1 MSAAQSEPTHVPA
14 PSLPGPNPEAAPVPE
29 VVLVPQPDPAAPS
42 PTRAR
47 ITNLYDGLLREVT
60 SDHGGTGTILA
71 HRAYRRE
78 GAPAPIAFVDL
89 VVMPPHTSIGLHR
102 HADDQET
109 YVILSG
115 RGRMT
120 RDREDFEVRAG
131 DVIPNRPYGEHG
143 LANDSDAELKLL
155 VFEVGPLDG
164 AR

>member
-1 MSAAQSEPTHVPA
+1 MSPA
-14 PSLPGPNPEAAPVPE
+14 
-29 VVLVPQPDPAAPS
+29 QPDPTHPHADPATPG

-47 ITNLYDGLLREVT
+47 ITNLYEGLLREVT
-60 SDHGGTGTILA
+60 GDHGGNGTILA

-78 GAPAPIAFVDL
+78 EAPAPIAFVDL
-89 VVMPPHTSIGLHR
+89 VVLPPHTSIGLHR
-102 HADDQET
+102 HADDHET

-120 RDREDFEVRAG
+120 LDGAEFGVREG
-131 DVIPNRPYGEHG
+131 DVITNRPYGEHG
-143 LANDSDAELKLL
+143 LANDGDTELKLL